1 MHTVVTPRILL
12 WSRSYFLAPLLE
24 DRRRKESR
32 MGRMMR
38 LVLLAAALILV
49 CVAPALAEE
58 GELGRWQGAAA
69 AGDG

>member
-1 MHTVVTPRILL
+1 
-12 WSRSYFLAPLLE
+12 
-24 DRRRKESR
+24 